1 MVTILGIHTGGKLA
15 TLLESRKAMRDTYL
29 WARVDRGK
37 AMQAA
42 DKAHGDWLKV
52 QEDLARLREEWKS
65 ATDPVTREQLK
76 QQGIIKSQQALQLAK
91 QEQEAKALIPYFEGQ
106 VKELNQ
112 RISHLNDQIVSLGD
126 TPLWGG
132 SPIQEAGSVE
142 WSAYRYTPH

>member
-126 TPLWGG
+126 TPL
-132 SPIQEAGSVE
+132 
-142 WSAYRYTPH
+142 